1 MRPFRSASAA
11 LLAVLCLSG
20 PGAEAQQRAPHVA
33 QCAPC
38 HGFDGIAREADVP
51 HLAGQNELYLFNQI
65 MAFRSGRR
73 PHKDMRYMAREMSE
87 QEAREIAAY
96 FGSLPP
102 R

>member
-1 MRPFRSASAA
+1 MPPPFV
-11 LLAVLCLSG
+11 AVILMLVAVAPAFGQSRG
-20 PGAEAQQRAPHVA
+20 PHIA

-38 HGFDGIAREADVP
+38 HGADGIAREADVP

-87 QEAREIAAY
+87 REALEIAAY
-96 FGSLPP
+96 YASLPP